1 MPIDHRHPPA
11 NREYRIDASTLLG
24 PNPPQSHT
32 HVQQVA
38 RGLLVDRSGVSSC

>member
-1 MPIDHRHPPA
+1 MLVDHRHPPP

-24 PNPPQSHT
+24 PNPPRSHT

-38 RGLLVDRSGVSSC
+38 GGIPVDLPRSDRC